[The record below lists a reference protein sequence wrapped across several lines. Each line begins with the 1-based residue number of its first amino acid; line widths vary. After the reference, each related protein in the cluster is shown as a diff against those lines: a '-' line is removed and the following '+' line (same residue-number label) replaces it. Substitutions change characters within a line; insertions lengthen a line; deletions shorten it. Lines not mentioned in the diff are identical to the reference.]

1 MEKEDIIRMAR
12 EAWNEAGEG
21 WVVEGWF
28 KDREKAF
35 ERFAQL
41 VAAAEREKH
50 RSYIHELELELETTQ
65 DRLNEFLVADYM
77 KARRQQ

>member
-1 MEKEDIIRMAR
+1 MTKDDIIRMAR
-12 EAWNEAGEG
+12 EAQLPYYWGSEVPCNL
-21 WVVEGWF
+21 
-28 KDREKAF
+28 EKI

-65 DRLNEFLVADYM
+65 DRLNELLVADYM
-77 KARRQQ
+77 KTRGQQ